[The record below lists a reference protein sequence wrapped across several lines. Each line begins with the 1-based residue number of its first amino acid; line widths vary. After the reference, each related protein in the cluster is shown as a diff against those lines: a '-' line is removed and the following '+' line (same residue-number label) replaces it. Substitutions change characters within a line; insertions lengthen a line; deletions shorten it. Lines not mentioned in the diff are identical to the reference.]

1 MNEIN
6 IRFKEMRKKLNLS
19 QKQLGDSLGLSD
31 SGISSIEKGTRNVTD
46 KHIKLLVA
54 TFNINE
60 EWLKTGEGTM
70 QLQTDESIIEELA
83 NEYHMSDKQKKIIE
97 TFARM
102 DESKREIIAQA
113 FFSFID
119 ALAENNNNDVSATVA
134 VRPISSDKKLSK
146 AQKIALMH
154 KQLDEEEKAVTSSA
168 STIISGFGGEKM
180 A

>member
-1 MNEIN
+1 MLE
-6 IRFKEMRKKLNLS
+6 RLKKVRKWVGLNQTNFGKKIGMS
-19 QKQLGDSLGLSD
+19 QSGYGQVETGDRPLNDRL
-31 SGISSIEKGTRNVTD
+31 
-46 KHIKLLVA
+46 IKLICLE
-54 TFNINE
+54 FNINE

-134 VRPISSDKKLSK
+134 VRPVRNDKKLTK
-146 AQKIALMH
+146 GEKIALMH
-154 KQLDEEEKAVTSSA
+154 KQLDAEEKAQTSSA